1 MNAGNLGALKQQVL
15 TYSNFISR
23 IIYDMKWYDQDINT
37 IINPMFRTDINAVI
51 EFMVQHVF
59 LRISS
64 KNEMFDLKLELD
76 PSVPLVRVNE
86 FTVWQILEPLIQNSI
101 DHCGVSYVTI
111 QIQTRYDRKEHMS
124 YILISD
130 NGKGIVPA
138 LLEHG
143 PKGIQKLFL
152 EDETTKTKMEPH
164 SGYGCYIAH
173 QLAVGKCGWQL
184 SAENLPEGGCRFTLA
199 ISNKESV

>member
-1 MNAGNLGALKQQVL
+1 M
-15 TYSNFISR
+15 SR

-59 LRISS
+59 LRTSS
-64 KNEMFDLKLELD
+64 KNEMFDLKLDLD
-76 PSVPLVRVNE
+76 RAVPLVRVNE

-101 DHCGVSYVTI
+101 DHCGVSFVTI
-111 QIQTRYDRKEHMS
+111 QIQTKYDRREHMS
-124 YILISD
+124 YIFISD
-130 NGKGIVPA
+130 SGKGILPG

-143 PKGIQKLFL
+143 PKGIQRLFL

-164 SGYGCYIAH
+164 SGYGCYIAY

-184 SAENLPEGGCRFTLA
+184 SAENLSDGGCRFTLS
-199 ISNKESV
+199 IRNKEGV